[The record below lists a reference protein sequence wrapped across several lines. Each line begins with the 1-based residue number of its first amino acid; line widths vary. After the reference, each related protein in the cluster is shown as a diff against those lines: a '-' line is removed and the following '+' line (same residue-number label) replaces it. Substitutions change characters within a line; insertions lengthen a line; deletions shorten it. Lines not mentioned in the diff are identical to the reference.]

1 MYGFP
6 NSRKLDIQLENHNQF
21 RLKGF
26 GRTLSSG
33 SLTLLAVILALDTL
47 VNGICWFEKIYEHS
61 DGKNYSF
68 FSKYCYKI
76 EVG

>member
-47 VNGICWFEKIYEHS
+47 VNGIC
-61 DGKNYSF
+61 
-68 FSKYCYKI
+68 
-76 EVG
+76 